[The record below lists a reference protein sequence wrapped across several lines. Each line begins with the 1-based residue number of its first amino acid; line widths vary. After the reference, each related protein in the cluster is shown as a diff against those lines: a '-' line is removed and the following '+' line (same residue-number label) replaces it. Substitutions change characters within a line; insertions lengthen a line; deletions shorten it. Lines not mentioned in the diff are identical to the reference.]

1 MAVSTKTRFE
11 VFKRD
16 SFKCQYC
23 GQSAPDVVLHVDHI
37 MPVAKGGGDDIIN
50 LITSC
55 QGCNL
60 GKSDRTLDD
69 STMLTKRKK
78 QLDDLNERREQL
90 EMLVQ
95 WQQEL
100 VGLDDEAA
108 KMAAEFWE
116 KLVGYCYNV
125 NEKGV
130 GILKKMIQRFGIQ
143 EVLESMRI
151 SAAQYFKFENP
162 EDAEE
167 PTLESMSKGWDYIA
181 KIANTRRN
189 TAGREYMRDIYYIRA
204 ILRNRLSYVNEY
216 KAVSLMKDAYKAGV
230 GVDDM
235 KDIAKHC
242 DTWTEFTERLEEEVE
257 QAKSANEEAGK

>member
-23 GQSAPDVVLHVDHI
+23 GQSAPDVILHVDHI

-55 QGCNL
+55 AKCNL

-69 STMLTKRKK
+69 SATLAKRKK
-78 QLDDLNERREQL
+78 QLDELNERREQL

-95 WQQEL
+95 WQQGL
-100 VGLDDEAA
+100 AGLDEEAA
-108 KMAAEFWE
+108 QMAAKFWE
-116 KLVGYCYNV
+116 QLGGYCYTV
-125 NEKGV
+125 NEKG
-130 GILKKMIQRFGIQ
+130 IESIKRMIQRFGIQ

-162 EDAEE
+162 EDAQE
-167 PTLESMSKGWDYIA
+167 PTFESMTKGWEYVS
-181 KIANTRRN
+181 KIASTRRA

-216 KAVSLMKDAYKAGV
+216 RAVSLMKDAYKTGV
-230 GVDDM
+230 GIDDM
-235 KDIAKHC
+235 KDIAKHS
-242 DTWTEFTERLEEEVE
+242 DTWSDFADWLEEEVE
-257 QAKSANEEAGK
+257 QAKSITEEAGK